1 MPKNSSRFVRSYAM
15 VAVWLISLEQLAS
28 VHAMEDLGT
37 GSSGRRSVPDL
48 QGIWSI
54 ATQTNLERADR
65 FQGKLV
71 LTEQEANSINEAY
84 KVVIDATNDP
94 SDPNRDAPDSGV
106 NVGGYNTFWMDPG

>member
-48 QGIWSI
+48 QGILSI

-65 FQGKLV
+65 FQ
-71 LTEQEANSINEAY
+71 
-84 KVVIDATNDP
+84 
-94 SDPNRDAPDSGV
+94 
-106 NVGGYNTFWMDPG
+106 